1 MIYLQA
7 IKKRGILRQIV
18 EGGIAGKLKVR
29 EALLAFQTAIYSP
42 SFKQGR
48 VIMNTS
54 GNGQS
59 ASFEIGMQ
67 GKEYTQDNVFGVSEE
82 FFDILDNALAN
93 GPGCLDDGLE
103 ESSRAIFEAMKAD
116 DRLQTVNRRSS
127 DFTLLGFPQTGQLT
141 GV

>member
-1 MIYLQA
+1 MIYVQA

-18 EGGIAGKLKVR
+18 EGGIQGKLKVR
-29 EALLAFQTAIYSP
+29 EALLAFQQAIYSP

-59 ASFEIGMQ
+59 ASFEIGLQ

-82 FFDILDNALAN
+82 FFDILDTAVAN
-93 GPGCLDDGLE
+93 DSMLIDAG
-103 ESSRAIFEAMKAD
+103 AEAAPRLFWAPRGAD

-127 DFTLLGFPQTGQLT
+127 DFTLLGLPQTGQLT
-141 GV
+141 G